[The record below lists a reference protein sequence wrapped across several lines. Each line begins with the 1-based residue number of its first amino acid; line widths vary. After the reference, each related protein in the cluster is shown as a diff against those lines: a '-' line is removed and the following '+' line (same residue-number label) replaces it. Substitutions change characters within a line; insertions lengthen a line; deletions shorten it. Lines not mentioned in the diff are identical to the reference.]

1 MKIISNNQTNSMRI
15 SCSSCHS
22 ILEVEAKDLNYFRS
36 CMADSPTYS
45 FRCPCCSKKN
55 VLCDY
60 EIPDNIK
67 LKVTHN

>member
-1 MKIISNNQTNSMRI
+1 MKIISHGQTNSMRV
-15 SCSSCHS
+15 SCTTCKS
-22 ILEVEAKDLNYFRS
+22 ILEIEANDLDYFRS

-45 FRCPCCSKKN
+45 FRCPCCFKKN

-67 LKVTHN
+67 SRVKK